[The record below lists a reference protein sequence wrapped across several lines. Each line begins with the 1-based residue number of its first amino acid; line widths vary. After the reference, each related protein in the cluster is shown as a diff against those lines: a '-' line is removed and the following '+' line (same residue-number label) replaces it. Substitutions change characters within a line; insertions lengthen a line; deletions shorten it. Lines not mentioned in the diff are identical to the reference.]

1 MDKHSAILLE
11 DFIQH
16 VRKFK
21 FQIKKKRQS
30 YNNWVAH
37 GAKWYMR
44 IYLMRMYVL
53 KKMQA
58 AKPCPQIH

>member
-44 IYLMRMYVL
+44 FWVKIALYNF
-53 KKMQA
+53 
-58 AKPCPQIH
+58 H